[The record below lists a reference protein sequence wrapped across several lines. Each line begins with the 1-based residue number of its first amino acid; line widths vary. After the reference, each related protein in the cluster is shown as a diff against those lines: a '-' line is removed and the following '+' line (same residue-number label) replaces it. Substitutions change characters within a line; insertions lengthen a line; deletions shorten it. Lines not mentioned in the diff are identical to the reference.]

1 MDINRVLRRKI
12 VVLDG
17 AMGTALIAKGYK
29 GSLELLNVEAADV
42 VGSLHEEYLKAGAD
56 MVTTN
61 TTCADALSLK
71 EYGLEERSYELSR
84 AGAEVARK
92 AVDKYSTTEN
102 PRFVAGA
109 VGPTTR
115 NITLANDTT
124 EEQLAEVYATQIKG
138 LIDGGVD
145 LILIETAMDASN
157 VRIAVEQTR
166 KLSPEMPIIVSAV
179 LSRLEGRVAS
189 GATIAKF
196 VEELPM
202 EELLS
207 VGFNCS
213 MGEKQQAAA
222 LKALAV
228 VSNKPVVLYPA
239 LSQPQEA
246 PNRFIK
252 PLDTLMRA
260 GGVNIIGGCCGTTPA
275 HIEALAKAAA
285 RWRPRKIE

>member
-42 VGSLHEEYLKAGAD
+42 VAALHEEYLKAGAD

-145 LILIETAMDASN
+145 LILIETAMDAAN
-157 VRIAVEQTR
+157 VRIAVEQVR

-202 EELLS
+202 EEILS

-222 LKALAV
+222 LKALSA

-246 PNRFIK
+246 PNRFLK

>member
-145 LILIETAMDASN
+145 LILIETAMDAAN
-157 VRIAVEQTR
+157 VRIAVEQVR

-202 EELLS
+202 EEILA

-213 MGEKQQAAA
+213 MGDKQQAAA
-222 LKALAV
+222 LKALAA

-246 PNRFIK
+246 PNRFLK

>member
-124 EEQLAEVYATQIKG
+124 EEQLAEVYAAQIKG

-145 LILIETAMDASN
+145 LILIETAMDAAN
-157 VRIAVEQTR
+157 VRIAVEQVR

-222 LKALAV
+222 LKALSA

-246 PNRFIK
+246 PNRFLK

>member
-92 AVDKYSTTEN
+92 AVDRYSTTEN

-145 LILIETAMDASN
+145 LILIETAMDAAN
-157 VRIAVEQTR
+157 VRIAVEQVR

-213 MGEKQQAAA
+213 MGDKQQAAA

-246 PNRFIK
+246 PNRFLK

>member
-42 VGSLHEEYLKAGAD
+42 VAALHEEYLKAGAD

-71 EYGLEERSYELSR
+71 EYGLAERSYELSR

-92 AVDKYSTTEN
+92 VVDKYSTTEN

-145 LILIETAMDASN
+145 LILIETAMDAAN
-157 VRIAVEQTR
+157 VRIAVEQVR

-202 EELLS
+202 EEILA

-213 MGEKQQAAA
+213 MGDKQQAAA
-222 LKALAV
+222 LKALSA
-228 VSNKPVVLYPA
+228 VSNKLVVLYPA

>member
-17 AMGTALIAKGYK
+17 AMGTALIAKGYN

-71 EYGLEERSYELSR
+71 EYGLEARSYELSR

-124 EEQLAEVYATQIKG
+124 EEQLAEVYAMQIKG

-145 LILIETAMDASN
+145 LILIETAMDAAN
-157 VRIAVEQTR
+157 VRIAVEQVR

-202 EELLS
+202 EDILA

-222 LKALAV
+222 LKALAA

>member
-84 AGAEVARK
+84 AGAEGARK

-145 LILIETAMDASN
+145 LVLIETAMDAVN
-157 VRIAVEQTR
+157 VRIAVEQVR

-202 EELLS
+202 EEILS

-213 MGEKQQAAA
+213 MGEKQQVAA
-222 LKALAV
+222 LKALSA

-246 PNRFIK
+246 PNRFLK

>member
-145 LILIETAMDASN
+145 LILIETAMDAAN
-157 VRIAVEQTR
+157 VRIAVEQVR

-202 EELLS
+202 EEIFS

-213 MGEKQQAAA
+213 MGDKQQAAA
-222 LKALAV
+222 LKALSA

>member
-145 LILIETAMDASN
+145 LILIETAMDAAN
-157 VRIAVEQTR
+157 VRIAVEQVR

-202 EELLS
+202 EEILA

-222 LKALAV
+222 LKALAA

-246 PNRFIK
+246 PNRFLK

>member
-42 VGSLHEEYLKAGAD
+42 VAALHEEYLKAGAD

-145 LILIETAMDASN
+145 LILIETAMDAVN
-157 VRIAVEQTR
+157 VRIAVEQVR

-202 EELLS
+202 EEIFS

-213 MGEKQQAAA
+213 MGDKQQAAA
-222 LKALAV
+222 LKALSA

>member
-42 VGSLHEEYLKAGAD
+42 VGSLHEEYLKAGTD

-145 LILIETAMDASN
+145 LILIETAMDAAN
-157 VRIAVEQTR
+157 VRIAVEQVR

-179 LSRLEGRVAS
+179 VSRLEGRVAS

-202 EELLS
+202 EEILS

-246 PNRFIK
+246 PNRFLK

>member
-56 MVTTN
+56 IVSTN

-71 EYGLEERSYELSR
+71 EYGLQERSYELSR
-84 AGAEVARK
+84 AGAEVARRV
-92 AVDKYSTTEN
+92 VDKYSTTEN

-109 VGPTTR
+109 IGPTTR

-157 VRIAVEQTR
+157 VRIAVEQIR
-166 KLSPEMPIIVSAV
+166 KLSPEMPIVVSAV

-213 MGEKQQAAA
+213 MGDKQQAAA
-222 LKALAV
+222 LKALSA

-246 PNRFIK
+246 PNRFVK

>member
-29 GSLELLNVEAADV
+29 GSLELLNAEAADV

-71 EYGLEERSYELSR
+71 EYGLAERSYELSR

-145 LILIETAMDASN
+145 LILIETAMDAAN
-157 VRIAVEQTR
+157 VRIAVEQVR

-202 EELLS
+202 EEILA

-213 MGEKQQAAA
+213 MGEKQQVAA
-222 LKALAV
+222 LKALAA

>member
-145 LILIETAMDASN
+145 LILIETAMDAAN
-157 VRIAVEQTR
+157 VRIAVEQVR

-202 EELLS
+202 EEILS

-222 LKALAV
+222 LKALSA

-246 PNRFIK
+246 PNRFLK

>member
-42 VGSLHEEYLKAGAD
+42 VAALHEEYLKAGAD

-138 LIDGGVD
+138 LVDGGVD
-145 LILIETAMDASN
+145 LILIETAMDAAN
-157 VRIAVEQTR
+157 VRIAVEQVR

-222 LKALAV
+222 LKALAA

-246 PNRFIK
+246 PNRFLK

>member
-84 AGAEVARK
+84 AGAEVARRV
-92 AVDKYSTTEN
+92 VDKYSTTEN

-145 LILIETAMDASN
+145 LILIETAMDSEN
-157 VRIAVEQTR
+157 VRVAVEQTR
-166 KLSPEMPIIVSAV
+166 RLSADIPIIVSAV
-179 LSRLEGRVAS
+179 LSRLEGRVAN
-189 GATIAKF
+189 GATIEKF
-196 VEELPM
+196 LGNIPLEECFA
-202 EELLS
+202 

-213 MGEKQQAAA
+213 MGDKQLEAA
-222 LKALAV
+222 LRRLAA
-228 VSNKPVVLYPA
+228 VSKKPIVAYPA
-239 LSQPQEA
+239 LHQPQETT
-246 PNRFIK
+246 NRFVKSLEPIC
-252 PLDTLMRA
+252 R
-260 GGVNIIGGCCGTTPA
+260 GGGLNIVGGCCGTTPS
-275 HIEALAKAAA
+275 HIEALAKMAA

>member
-71 EYGLEERSYELSR
+71 EYGLEECSYELSR

-145 LILIETAMDASN
+145 LILIETAMDAAN
-157 VRIAVEQTR
+157 VRIAVEQVR

-202 EELLS
+202 EDILA

-213 MGEKQQAAA
+213 MGDKQQAAA
-222 LKALAV
+222 LKALAA

-246 PNRFIK
+246 PNRFLK

-275 HIEALAKAAA
+275 HIEALATAAA

>member
-145 LILIETAMDASN
+145 LILIETAMDAAN
-157 VRIAVEQTR
+157 VRIAVEQVR

-202 EELLS
+202 EEILS

-213 MGEKQQAAA
+213 MGDKQQAAA
-222 LKALAV
+222 LKALAA

-246 PNRFIK
+246 PNRFLK

>member
-1 MDINRVLRRKI
+1 MGINRVLRRKI

-145 LILIETAMDASN
+145 LILIETAMDATN
-157 VRIAVEQTR
+157 VRIAVEQVR

-202 EELLS
+202 EEILS

-213 MGEKQQAAA
+213 MGDKQQAAA
-222 LKALAV
+222 LKALSA

>member
-29 GSLELLNVEAADV
+29 DSLELLNVEAADV

-71 EYGLEERSYELSR
+71 EYGLAERSYELSR

-145 LILIETAMDASN
+145 LILIETAMDAAN
-157 VRIAVEQTR
+157 VRIAVEQVR

-202 EELLS
+202 EEILS

-213 MGEKQQAAA
+213 MGDKQQAAA
-222 LKALAV
+222 LKALSA

-246 PNRFIK
+246 PNRFLK

>member
-145 LILIETAMDASN
+145 LILIETAMDAAN
-157 VRIAVEQTR
+157 VRIAVEQVR

-202 EELLS
+202 EEILS

-222 LKALAV
+222 LKALAA

-246 PNRFIK
+246 PNRFLK

>member
-42 VGSLHEEYLKAGAD
+42 VAALHEEYLKAGAD

-145 LILIETAMDASN
+145 LILIETAMDAAN
-157 VRIAVEQTR
+157 VRIAVEQVR
-166 KLSPEMPIIVSAV
+166 KLSPEVPIIVSAV

-222 LKALAV
+222 LKALLA

-246 PNRFIK
+246 PNRFLK

>member
-145 LILIETAMDASN
+145 LILIETAMDAAN
-157 VRIAVEQTR
+157 VRIAVEQVR

-213 MGEKQQAAA
+213 MGDKQQAAA

-246 PNRFIK
+246 PNRFLK

>member
-42 VGSLHEEYLKAGAD
+42 VATLHEEYLKAGAD

-157 VRIAVEQTR
+157 VRIAVEQVR

-202 EELLS
+202 KELLS

-213 MGEKQQAAA
+213 MGDKQQATA
-222 LKALAV
+222 LKALSA

-246 PNRFIK
+246 PNRFVK

>member
-71 EYGLEERSYELSR
+71 EYGLAERSYELSR

-145 LILIETAMDASN
+145 LILIETAMDAAN
-157 VRIAVEQTR
+157 VRIAVEQVR

-202 EELLS
+202 EDILA

-222 LKALAV
+222 LKALSA

>member
-42 VGSLHEEYLKAGAD
+42 VGSLHEEYLKVGAD

-145 LILIETAMDASN
+145 LILIETAMDAAN
-157 VRIAVEQTR
+157 VRIAVEQVR
-166 KLSPEMPIIVSAV
+166 KLSPELPIIVSAV

-213 MGEKQQAAA
+213 MGDKQQAAA
-222 LKALAV
+222 LKALAA

-246 PNRFIK
+246 PNRFLK

>member
-42 VGSLHEEYLKAGAD
+42 VAALHEEYLKAGAD

-102 PRFVAGA
+102 PRFVAGT

-145 LILIETAMDASN
+145 LILIEAAMDAAN
-157 VRIAVEQTR
+157 VRIAVEQVR

-179 LSRLEGRVAS
+179 LSHLEGRVAS

-202 EELLS
+202 QELLS
-207 VGFNCS
+207 VGFNCL

-222 LKALAV
+222 LKALSA

-246 PNRFIK
+246 PNRFLK